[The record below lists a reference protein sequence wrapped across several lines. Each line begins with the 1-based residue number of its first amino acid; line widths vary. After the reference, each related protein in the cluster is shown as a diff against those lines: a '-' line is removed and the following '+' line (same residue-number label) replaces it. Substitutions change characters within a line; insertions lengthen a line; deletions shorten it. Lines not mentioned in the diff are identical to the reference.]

1 MTQHILT
8 LSNYLT
14 NPIIEIGS
22 LIKSGLK
29 SFFKAVQKA
38 QQEKANRM
46 IAEMLHNSEYSNES
60 FDYVLEMVRK
70 GQIDAINSK

>member
-29 SFFKAVQKA
+29 SFFKSVQKA